1 MSPQLRN
8 KIRCAVERL
17 ERGASLKEVADSC
30 GLSLEEAYMVEYEY
44 RFYVEVR
51 NYFEER
57 IRAFEDRVRKFEEKS
72 EELLKKLELLSHSE
86 ENLRR
91 RAEILIKML
100 RITCVRFSSGQTEA
114 GGGVEVLKRIIGG
127 GIDRFL
133 ESLRTVADPEII
145 RDLVEL
151 RRLVELLDVSE
162 DEKRRLKERIEKV
175 SAALTYLAMLAA
187 LIGDDVFTR
196 LAITLNFLDICETVK
211 KWEGGGG

>member
-1 MSPQLRN
+1 MNLQLRD
-8 KIRCAVERL
+8 KIRCAVEKL
-17 ERGASLKEVADSC
+17 ERGASFKEVADLC
-30 GLSLEEAYMVEYEY
+30 GLSLEEAYIVEHEY

-57 IRAFEDRVRKFEEKS
+57 IRAFEDRIRKFEKKG
-72 EELLKKLELLSHSE
+72 EELLKKLELLSRSE

-91 RAEILIKML
+91 RAENLVKML
-100 RITCVRFSSGQTEA
+100 RITCVRLSSSQTEA
-114 GGGVEVLKRIIGG
+114 GGGVEVLKRIMGS

-145 RDLVEL
+145 RDLIEL
-151 RRLVELLDVSE
+151 RRLIEVLEMPE

-175 SAALTYLAMLAA
+175 TTALTYLAMLAA
-187 LIGDDVFTR
+187 LTGDDAFKR